1 MGTELTTID
10 QLKTKL
16 DKKEYREKF
25 IDILGE
31 KKANGFISNIISITS
46 NNALLAKAEPMSIIS
61 AAMVAATLD
70 LSINPAIGQAAIVP
84 YGNQATF
91 QIMRNGLVDL
101 SMRSGQFRSIVNEE
115 VHEGELIKKNKFTG
129 EYVFDE
135 DSKTS
140 DKVIGFMASFELLNG
155 FRKTLYMSVE
165 ECNHHGKRY
174 SQTFKKG
181 FGLWSTDFES
191 MAKKTV
197 LKLLLSKYA
206 PKSIEMQKALEFDQ
220 SAIVDDKPQYIDNQ
234 DNFGSVEEIDY
245 ESNFEKVKSDPVA
258 AKLAY
263 TKGEITEEQYNN
275 INGDGK

>member
-1 MGTELTTID
+1 M
-10 QLKTKL
+10 
-16 DKKEYREKF
+16 
-25 IDILGE
+25 
-31 KKANGFISNIISITS
+31 
-46 NNALLAKAEPMSIIS
+46 AKAEPMSIIS

-135 DSKTS
+135 DAKTS

-165 ECNHHGKRY
+165 ECTHHGKRY

-220 SAIVDDKPQYIDNQ
+220 SAVVDDKPQYIDTQ
-234 DNFGSVEEIDY
+234 DNFGSAEEIDY
-245 ESNFEKVKSDPVA
+245 EANFEKVKNDPTA

-263 TKGEITEEQYNN
+263 TKGEITEEQFNS